1 MSAMRISVSLRL
13 LISLEGVV
21 NELAMVSRFRL
32 TLTAAGDSCGIKL
45 KRSREIPNFA
55 IFDERLRELM
65 SLLVRGVHEQISP
78 Q

>member
-1 MSAMRISVSLRL
+1 
-13 LISLEGVV
+13 
-21 NELAMVSRFRL
+21 MVSRFRL